1 MTKFDD
7 VPRRPQYVLAC
18 YTCFSN
24 KHVFSTKV
32 LNSSTGTS
40 TYGCSL
46 IVDFMFSNPDQSID
60 DGPVVS
66 ITSFRFNCTK
76 SDLKHGLFHSK
87 YGAYNI
93 IYIFGFAYVGG
104 NGIVFCNI
112 FLQIIFRNI
121 LLKNIVSIPSHIFW

>member
-1 MTKFDD
+1 
-7 VPRRPQYVLAC
+7 
-18 YTCFSN
+18 
-24 KHVFSTKV
+24 
-32 LNSSTGTS
+32 
-40 TYGCSL
+40 
-46 IVDFMFSNPDQSID
+46 MFSNPDQSID